1 MYERF
6 EKLLKLR
13 NLTTYRVCKE
23 NNISSST
30 MAAWKKGIYT
40 PKQDKLQRI
49 ADYLG
54 VTVDYLMGR
63 DETPPEPKFY
73 FSEKDEEIVDSFMKL
88 TDENKYT
95 VRAFILFLLEN
106 QQNKKPPHE

>member
-6 EKLLKLR
+6 VELLELR
-13 NLTTYRVCKE
+13 KITAYKVCKE
-23 NNISSST
+23 NNIST
-30 MAAWKKGIYT
+30 ATITAWKKGIYT
-40 PKQDKLQRI
+40 PKREKLQKI

-54 VTVDYLMGR
+54 VTVDYLMGI

-88 TDENKYT
+88 TDENKCT